1 MQGSCQLGKSC
12 YHVEKIAI
20 NIFMRAFSDDLPKG
34 FGKIH
39 QKVAETWL
47 VFGGLWLCPG
57 GGIGRTEIIL
67 IKCAWRTRPCSCKMI
82 HF

>member
-1 MQGSCQLGKSC
+1 MQGSCQLGKSR
-12 YHVEKIAI
+12 YHSEKIEI
-20 NIFMRAFSDDLPKG
+20 NIFTLAFSDDLPNG

-39 QKVAETWL
+39 QKVAETWW

-57 GGIGRTEIIL
+57 RGIGRTEIIL
-67 IKCAWRTRPCSCKMI
+67 IKCAWHTQSCSCKMT